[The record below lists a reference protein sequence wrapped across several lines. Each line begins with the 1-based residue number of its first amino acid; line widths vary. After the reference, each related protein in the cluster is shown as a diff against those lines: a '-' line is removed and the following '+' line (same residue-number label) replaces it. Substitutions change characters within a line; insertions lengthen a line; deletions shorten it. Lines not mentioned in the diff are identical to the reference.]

1 MRTHS
6 AVNWERRITVARHGW
21 IAPVTARRGSYAL
34 LGYALLWGTPLSAQ
48 TATVST
54 VAQLRSAV
62 NNSSISTINVMPG
75 TYLLTS
81 SGSGHLQ
88 VERTLTIQNV
98 GGGQAI
104 IDGNNSSRVFYLN
117 SANITLRQLTITRGR
132 GAGLEGGAVY
142 SNSATLNVYQ
152 STFHTNSTTG
162 SKPGGAIYGN
172 SSTVNVYNSTITGNS
187 ATGSQ
192 GGGVYVNGGS
202 LLVSNSTIAQNTA
215 SSGGGI
221 YRGSSFTLRN
231 SIVADNTGGQIGGS
245 GTITSQGRN
254 LIEGGCTGCSGS
266 DLTADPQLGSLAD
279 NGGNTYTRALLA
291 GSPAIGTAVNAQALA
306 TDQRGTTRP
315 QGITSD
321 IGAFEVIVSPAS
333 QVAPHGNQDLSRL
346 PSNGTT
352 YTADFVLT
360 NSGAGSGLFGLKAL
374 VGSGTALAIVS
385 VAGLAGDTA
394 TVNLAAGASLTVSV
408 VYSVSQ
414 VPAGAADTVFLRAT
428 AAIDQSVDSGY
439 VDLTVVRPSL
449 TLIRSRSPSGNVA
462 PGAELIYTVDLT
474 NVGTEAAA
482 NVVDVETLD
491 PNLDFKVGSESH
503 TLPIGYSTTVDYSSD
518 GGASWVY
525 PPSSGGCGA
534 PNGHDACV
542 THIRWTL
549 LSPLGLLAT
558 DNSLRFQFTTRVQ

>member
-1 MRTHS
+1 M
-6 AVNWERRITVARHGW
+6 ARHGW
-21 IAPVTARRGSYAL
+21 IAPVTASRGWSCAL
-34 LGYALLWGTPLSAQ
+34 LGYALLSGTQLSAQ

-54 VAQLRSAV
+54 MAQLRSAV

-81 SGSGHLQ
+81 SGSGHLR
-88 VERTLTIQNV
+88 VERTLTIQNT

-117 SANITLRQLTITRGR
+117 SANLTLRELTITRGR
-132 GAGLEGGAVY
+132 GAGNEGGAVY

-162 SKPGGAIYGN
+162 SKQGGAIYGN
-172 SSTVNVYNSTITGNS
+172 SSTVNVYNSTITGNL

-192 GGGVYVNGGS
+192 GGGIYVNGGS
-202 LLVSNSTIAQNTA
+202 LLISNSTIAQNTA

-266 DLTADPQLGSLAD
+266 DFTADPMLGALAA
-279 NGGNTYTRALLA
+279 NGGNTFTRALLT

-306 TDQRGTTRP
+306 TDQRGTIRP
-315 QGITSD
+315 QGTTSD
-321 IGAFEVIVSPAS
+321 IGAFEVIVAPAS
-333 QVAPHGNQDLSRL
+333 QVAPHGNQALSRL

-360 NSGAGSGLFGLKAL
+360 NSGAGAGDFGLKAFDTP
-374 VGSGTALAIVS
+374 VAALTIVS
-385 VAGLAGDTA
+385 VAGVAGDTT
-394 TVNLAAGASLTVSV
+394 TVNLAGGASLTVPV

-414 VPAGAADTVFLRAT
+414 VPAGTADTVFLRAT
-428 AAIDQSVDSGY
+428 AAINQSVDSGY
-439 VDLTVVRPSL
+439 VDVTVVRPSL
-449 TLIRSRSPSGNVA
+449 TLISSRSPSGNVA

-474 NVGTEAAA
+474 NAGTHAAA
-482 NVVDVETLD
+482 NIVHVESLGAH
-491 PNLDFKVGSESH
+491 LDFKVGSESQ
-503 TLPIGYSTTVDYSSD
+503 TMPPGSSATVEFSSD
-518 GGASWVY
+518 GGGSWIY
-525 PPSSGGCGA
+525 TPLSGGCGA
-534 PNGHDACV
+534 PPGHDACV
-542 THIRWTL
+542 TGLRRSL
-549 LSPLGLLAT
+549 LTALGLLAP
-558 DNSLRFQFTTRVQ
+558 DNSVRFEFTTRVR